1 MEKNVDVG
9 ERVSMDVEEEV
20 VVDDKKRKY
29 NEDGNMKKDGTNKHG
44 IKNDTTSTP
53 LQHTLLGPE
62 TQHSKGK
69 DGGNGND
76 THFFYRRVLISG
88 LLGKMTIISWSFPGL
103 GNSSAVPTI
112 RDLFRKYML
121 NILFL
126 CECMP
131 IRLL

>member
-76 THFFYRRVLISG
+76 THFFY
-88 LLGKMTIISWSFPGL
+88 
-103 GNSSAVPTI
+103 
-112 RDLFRKYML
+112 
-121 NILFL
+121 
-126 CECMP
+126 
-131 IRLL
+131 